1 MSELA
6 MTLLR
11 LSYLVLLWVFVWAA
25 ITVLR
30 QDLYTVTKV
39 TPRGAGRKNESA
51 RRRRQVEPDAPAPVV
66 VGPSGAPNV
75 PPRPPARASGRQPS
89 RLRVTSGKLAGTAV
103 PLGKSA
109 IVVGRAQSATLVLED
124 DYASTRHARFFPNGD
139 AWFVEDLG
147 STNGTF
153 VDGQRITGPVQLAI
167 GQPVQIGQSTMELTR

>member
-30 QDLYTVTKV
+30 QDLYSITRV
-39 TPRGAGRKNESA
+39 TPRGKGRRPERA
-51 RRRRQVEPDAPAPVV
+51 RRAPEPEPVP
-66 VGPSGAPNV
+66 VGAV
-75 PPRPPARASGRQPS
+75 PPRPASRPAGRQPT
-89 RLRVTSGKLAGTAV
+89 RLRVTAGKLAGTSV

-124 DYASTRHARFFPNGD
+124 EYASTRHARFFPTGD
-139 AWFVEDLG
+139 DWFVEDLG

-153 VDGQRITGPVQLAI
+153 VGGERINEPVRLEI